1 MAKYERLTAEGV
13 WVEMTREEA
22 RERRLAESIALYGEE
37 EGRKHAEA
45 RWRDLHTPP
54 KPWSEMTE
62 GERRLADRMQAEEE
76 VVNQA
81 MARSGYT
88 SFDDL
93 PGPDYDEE
101 ALLDPLAPSDDDDE
115 EFPIKVRRGPR
126 SDYQDALEDLAGRR
140 KPES

>member
-1 MAKYERLTAEGV
+1 MMYRRLTAEGV

-22 RERRLAESIALYGEE
+22 WEHRLATSIALYGEE
-37 EGRKHAEA
+37 EGRKDAEA
-45 RWRDLHTPP
+45 KWEIAHIPN
-54 KPWSEMTE
+54 KPRSEMTE

-76 VVNQA
+76 VNQA

-115 EFPIKVRRGPR
+115 EFPIKVRRGPKR
-126 SDYQDALEDLAGRR
+126 DFQDALEDLDGRR
-140 KPES
+140 EREGS

>member
-1 MAKYERLTAEGV
+1 MAKYRRLTAEGV
-13 WVEMTREEA
+13 WVEMTEEEA
-22 RERRLAESIALYGEE
+22 WERRLATSIALYGEE
-37 EGRKHAEA
+37 EGGKHAEA
-45 RWRDLHTPP
+45 RWRDLHTPG
-54 KPWSEMTE
+54 KAWSEMTE

-76 VVNQA
+76 VNQA

-115 EFPIKVRRGPR
+115 EFPIKVRRGPKP
-126 SDYQDALEDLAGRR
+126 DYQDALEDLEGRR
-140 KPES
+140 EREGS